1 MRVAREEGRQMPTE
15 SRILTFSNPE
25 AIDALQEYCGA
36 TKRELPKTGIKR
48 LTFANETEIRVTAE
62 FDGGPQPLHFYENEV
77 AVALIMLCTKRGIP
91 VARRAVKSLQIAQ
104 DSISLHLSMRS

>member
-1 MRVAREEGRQMPTE
+1 MRVLREEGRQMPTE
-15 SRILTFSNPE
+15 SRILTFSNTE

-62 FDGGPQPLHFYENEV
+62 FDGPAPIHFYENEV